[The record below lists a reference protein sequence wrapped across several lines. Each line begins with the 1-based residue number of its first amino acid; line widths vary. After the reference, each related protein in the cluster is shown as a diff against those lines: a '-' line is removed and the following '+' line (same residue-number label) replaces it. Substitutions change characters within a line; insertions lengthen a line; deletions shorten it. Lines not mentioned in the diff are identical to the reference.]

1 MILFSNGSPLSE
13 GEVIDCKLEVTTPG
27 RTELTLVA
35 LGSGKATFDIDI
47 KCAGA
52 TVELGGV
59 YLCKGEDRTNIDVNM
74 RHSVGDSISNQL
86 FKGIA
91 DGNARVRFGGK
102 IVVAPDAQK
111 TEAYQTNRNLQLS
124 DTAVVETLP
133 QLEIYADDVKCSH
146 GATVGRLNEDELFY
160 MRTRGIPVEEAKL
173 LQQMAFAYEVLSHIT
188 NEELRE
194 RMQSLVEKRLRG
206 EFAHCKNCSKN
217 CC

>member
-13 GEVIDCKLEVTTPG
+13 GEVIDCRLEVTTPG

-74 RHSVGDSISNQL
+74 RHSVGGSISNQL

-124 DTAVVETLP
+124 DSAVVETLP

-146 GATVGRLNEDELFY
+146 GATVGALNEDEQFY
-160 MRTRGIPVEEAKL
+160 MRSRGITLSEARR
-173 LQQMAFAYEVLSHIT
+173 LQMISFIAPAIENLPENI
-188 NEELRE
+188 RE
-194 RMQSLVEKRLRG
+194 DILNRI
-206 EFAHCKNCSKN
+206 
-217 CC
+217 

>member
-1 MILFSNGSPLSE
+1 MILFSNGSPVNE

-35 LGSGKATFDIDI
+35 LGSGKATFDIDVR
-47 KCAGA
+47 CAGA
-52 TVELGGV
+52 TVELSGV
-59 YLCKGEDRTNIDVNM
+59 YLCKEEDRLNIDVNM
-74 RHSVGDSISNQL
+74 RHHVGGSISNQL

-102 IVVAPDAQK
+102 IVVAHDAQK

-146 GATVGRLNEDELFY
+146 GATVGALNEDEQFY
-160 MRTRGIPVEEAKL
+160 MRSRGITLAQARR
-173 LQQMAFAYEVLSHIT
+173 LQMISFIAPALTNLPQPIQDEVLGQI
-188 NEELRE
+188 
-194 RMQSLVEKRLRG
+194 Q
-206 EFAHCKNCSKN
+206 
-217 CC
+217 